1 MAARVQDDDWAEEGE
16 EAEYGEDNEFG
27 EEDEAASAYADDAEA
42 TEDAEDVV
50 EAEKRTCCKTDQG
63 MRQELRMEYGGA
75 ERHAKVARA
84 APTWD
89 AVNDDVPAREQLQG
103 WSAARRQ
110 VRFSGRGTQQQQ
122 AQRQINATALRQTPT
137 PPHPLPQTRFPPRIR
152 PRLPPPAMGC
162 PAHGRPSRRPP
173 PAHDFLEETRETEA
187 RVFGKN
193 KICTKKPEDS
203 VLDLKQLV

>member
-1 MAARVQDDDWAEEGE
+1 M
-16 EAEYGEDNEFG
+16 
-27 EEDEAASAYADDAEA
+27 
-42 TEDAEDVV
+42 

-152 PRLPPPAMGC
+152 PLLPPPPSRR

-173 PAHDFLEETRETEA
+173 PRPPALDFLEELEKRIEYSP
-187 RVFGKN
+187 KN
-193 KICTKKPEDS
+193 KICKKSPRIRFSTSSSWSRVGWPIIFFGEY
-203 VLDLKQLV
+203 LILNT